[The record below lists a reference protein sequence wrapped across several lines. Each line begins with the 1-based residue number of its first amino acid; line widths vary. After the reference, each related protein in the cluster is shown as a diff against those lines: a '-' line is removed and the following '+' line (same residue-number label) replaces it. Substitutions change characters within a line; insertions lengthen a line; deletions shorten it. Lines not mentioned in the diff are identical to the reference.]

1 VADTE
6 ATLVMPTLVGETPR
20 LDAVA
25 LMKAARTDGSAKV
38 VSETPASATP
48 A

>member
-1 VADTE
+1 
-6 ATLVMPTLVGETPR
+6 MPTLVGATPR

-25 LMKAARTDGSAKV
+25 LMKAARTAGSAKV
-38 VSETPASATP
+38 ASLTPASATP